1 MKGLVRFLKGYKLAC
16 FGVVVF
22 MFVQVAAALLVPT
35 LVAGIVNDGIVP
47 GDVNHV
53 WALGL
58 AMLGAAAVSAAAT
71 LAGTYV
77 SASIAT
83 GVSRDMACALYEK
96 AHRMPH
102 LEVGRFGVAS
112 LITRSTSDV
121 NQIQQALLVFIEM
134 LLPVPFMVVI
144 GMALMFSKDPVL
156 AAGIVGVMI
165 AIVVAFLVLS
175 RVVIPYF
182 ERLQR
187 QLDTMNLTVRESIAG
202 VRIVRAFRRTGWDR
216 LRMEVAAGDYAATAI
231 KTNRIF
237 AVVVPF
243 VMLLFNATT
252 FAILFVGGN
261 QVAEGSLEI
270 GDIMAL
276 VEYAMLVLGY
286 LLMGVAMLIFIPQAQ
301 VSARRINEVL
311 ESEALPLGDDGA
323 SKKSPLGEGGENG
336 KLPLGKGG
344 ASEDAADEQRARN
357 CAAIAGQQAL
367 GQPVVEFRGVGFS
380 YEGAENPVLKD
391 VSFVV
396 NPGETTAIIGATGS
410 GKSTI
415 ANLLMGFF
423 EARQGDILVDG
434 KPLGSYHATDL
445 RKRIGFVPQK
455 PFLFKGTI
463 ADNLRHGLACA
474 TERQMRSAL
483 ATAQIADFVEGLEDG
498 LDSPVT
504 QGGDNFS
511 GGQRQ
516 RLAIARALVRRP
528 EILLFDDSFS
538 ALDATTDFRLRRA
551 LKEDAPNSAKIVI
564 AQRVSSIADA
574 ERVVVLDEGRV
585 VGTGTHDELLNTC
598 TEYRTIVQSQEG

>member
-1 MKGLVRFLKGYKLAC
+1 
-16 FGVVVF
+16 
-22 MFVQVAAALLVPT
+22 
-35 LVAGIVNDGIVP
+35 
-47 GDVNHV
+47 
-53 WALGL
+53 
-58 AMLGAAAVSAAAT
+58 
-71 LAGTYV
+71 
-77 SASIAT
+77 
-83 GVSRDMACALYEK
+83 
-96 AHRMPH
+96 
-102 LEVGRFGVAS
+102 
-112 LITRSTSDV
+112 
-121 NQIQQALLVFIEM
+121 
-134 LLPVPFMVVI
+134 
-144 GMALMFSKDPVL
+144 
-156 AAGIVGVMI
+156 
-165 AIVVAFLVLS
+165 
-175 RVVIPYF
+175 
-182 ERLQR
+182 
-187 QLDTMNLTVRESIAG
+187 
-202 VRIVRAFRRTGWDR
+202 
-216 LRMEVAAGDYAATAI
+216 
-231 KTNRIF
+231 
-237 AVVVPF
+237 
-243 VMLLFNATT
+243 
-252 FAILFVGGN
+252 
-261 QVAEGSLEI
+261 
-270 GDIMAL
+270 
-276 VEYAMLVLGY
+276 MLVLGY

-344 ASEDAADEQRARN
+344 ASEDATDEQRARN

-574 ERVVVLDEGRV
+574 ERIVVLDEGRV

>member
-187 QLDTMNLTVRESIAG
+187 QLDT
-202 VRIVRAFRRTGWDR
+202 
-216 LRMEVAAGDYAATAI
+216 
-231 KTNRIF
+231 
-237 AVVVPF
+237 
-243 VMLLFNATT
+243 
-252 FAILFVGGN
+252 
-261 QVAEGSLEI
+261 
-270 GDIMAL
+270 
-276 VEYAMLVLGY
+276 
-286 LLMGVAMLIFIPQAQ
+286 
-301 VSARRINEVL
+301 
-311 ESEALPLGDDGA
+311 
-323 SKKSPLGEGGENG
+323 
-336 KLPLGKGG
+336 
-344 ASEDAADEQRARN
+344 
-357 CAAIAGQQAL
+357 
-367 GQPVVEFRGVGFS
+367 
-380 YEGAENPVLKD
+380 
-391 VSFVV
+391 
-396 NPGETTAIIGATGS
+396 
-410 GKSTI
+410 
-415 ANLLMGFF
+415 
-423 EARQGDILVDG
+423 
-434 KPLGSYHATDL
+434 
-445 RKRIGFVPQK
+445 
-455 PFLFKGTI
+455 
-463 ADNLRHGLACA
+463 
-474 TERQMRSAL
+474 
-483 ATAQIADFVEGLEDG
+483 
-498 LDSPVT
+498 
-504 QGGDNFS
+504 
-511 GGQRQ
+511 
-516 RLAIARALVRRP
+516 
-528 EILLFDDSFS
+528 
-538 ALDATTDFRLRRA
+538 
-551 LKEDAPNSAKIVI
+551 
-564 AQRVSSIADA
+564 
-574 ERVVVLDEGRV
+574 
-585 VGTGTHDELLNTC
+585 
-598 TEYRTIVQSQEG
+598 